1 MTSPAAYDL
10 IGDLHGHADELEALL
25 AGLGYVRTHGAW
37 RHPERRAVF
46 VGDFL
51 DRGPKIRETLAL
63 VRDMLETG
71 SALAVLGNHEWNHF
85 AWHLPDPDHPGE
97 HLRRHTPRN
106 DRQVAATLAQVP
118 APELASHLAFFR
130 TLPIRLEFAL
140 EGPRGIARARV
151 VHACWDDVAHGVID
165 EALVRHGGI
174 SDSFLIEGSNEES
187 LLFAALE
194 IALKGK
200 EMELAPG
207 DSLTDKDG
215 NLRTLARVRWY
226 LDPAGQTAATY
237 ALPRFPTISD
247 APLPAKVVAEAR
259 PYPPDAPPVFVGHYW
274 LRDPAPAPLAPNVA
288 CLDYSVAAGG
298 YLCGYRFE
306 GDQDQWLSRWS
317 FEWPGAKSE
326 RERARL
332 DQRVDGW
339 VDEDGKSHI

>member
-1 MTSPAAYDL
+1 MPPAALDL

-25 AGLGYVRTHGAW
+25 RALGYARTRGAW
-37 RHPERRAVF
+37 RHPERAALF

-63 VRDMLETG
+63 VRDMLEAG
-71 SALAVLGNHEWNHF
+71 SAFAVLGNHEWNHF
-85 AWHLPDPDHPGE
+85 AWHFEDPDHAGE

-118 APELASHLAFFR
+118 AFELASHLSFFR
-130 TLPIRLEFAL
+130 RLPIRLDLAVA
-140 EGPRGIARARV
+140 GVNGDGRVRV
-151 VHACWDDVAHGVID
+151 VHACWDDVAFGVID
-165 EALVRHGGI
+165 EAFERHGGL
-174 SDSFLIEGSNEES
+174 SDAFLIEGSNEES

-200 EMELAPG
+200 EMELAAG

-237 ALPRFPTISD
+237 ALPHFPTISD
-247 APLPAKVVAEAR
+247 SPLPAKVVAEAR
-259 PYPPDAPPVFVGHYW
+259 PYPPGAPPVFVGHYW
-274 LRDPAPAPLAPNVA
+274 LRDPAPSALAPNVA

-298 YLCGYRFE
+298 YLCGYRFDGE
-306 GDQDQWLSRWS
+306 GKVEQGRFAVALPR
-317 FEWPGAKSE
+317 
-326 RERARL
+326 
-332 DQRVDGW
+332 
-339 VDEDGKSHI
+339 

>member
-1 MTSPAAYDL
+1 MSTAALDL
-10 IGDLHGHADELEALL
+10 IGDLHGHADELETLL
-25 AGLGYVRTHGAW
+25 GGLGYARTNGAW
-37 RHPERRAVF
+37 RHPERQVVF

-63 VRDMLETG
+63 VRDMLEAG

-85 AWHLPDPDHPGE
+85 AYHFEDPDHPGE

-118 APELASHLAFFR
+118 AAELASHLAFLR
-130 TLPIRLEFAL
+130 KLPARLDL
-140 EGPRGIARARV
+140 EVDGERGRGRVRV
-151 VHACWDDVAHGVID
+151 VHACWDGVAHAVID
-165 EALVRHGGI
+165 EAFARHGGLT
-174 SDSFLIEGSNEES
+174 DPFLIEGSNEES

-200 EMELAPG
+200 EMELPSG

-215 NLRTLARVRWY
+215 NQRTLARVRWY

-237 ALPRFPTISD
+237 ALPHFPTISES
-247 APLPAKVVAEAR
+247 PLPAKVVAEAR
-259 PYPPDAPPVFVGHYW
+259 PYPEDAPPVFVGHYW
-274 LRDPAPAPLAPNVA
+274 LTDPHPAPLAPNVA

-306 GDQDQWLSRWS
+306 G
-317 FEWPGAKSE
+317 EE
-326 RERARL
+326 RVEPTRFAVAPAIGDSYR
-332 DQRVDGW
+332 
-339 VDEDGKSHI
+339 K